1 MIGGRLLTLNDVADE
16 LRCSKA
22 TVKRRVRTGLL
33 PVVVDGGLVRVREED
48 LSRYVVERIERRFPD
63 RSSSVPTGLSL
74 PKGAKLWD

>member
-33 PVVVDGGLVRVREED
+33 PVVVDGALIRVREED
-48 LSRYVVERIERRFPD
+48 LSRYVAERIERRSPN
-63 RSSSVPTGLSL
+63 RSPSAPTGLSL
-74 PKGAKLWD
+74 PKGTKLWD